1 MQMLIVENL
10 ALTFAADA
18 HALVRGFGRILAKT
32 VMAPIERMARACD
45 VAGVLSD
52 SRSSPETRSDRHATK
67 PSRRCLFSFRC
78 LNHLT

>member
-1 MQMLIVENL
+1 MQILLVEKM
-10 ALTFAADA
+10 ALTFAGDA
-18 HALVRGFGRILAKT
+18 HALITGLGGIVVKIFT
-32 VMAPIERMARACD
+32 APIERIARACD

-52 SRSSPETRSDRHATK
+52 PRSAIETRSGKDATK